1 MNIKWKKMELHALS
15 GFRKMIKKR
24 NCIAVFICVV
34 MLAGLL
40 AGCANTSGGG
50 KTEEKQEE
58 VHIPVIFTVNP
69 QNGNKNNQDL
79 VEAFNREYQGQYQ
92 VDVEW
97 IMETEEEHRKNLKRQ
112 NVTDTMPA
120 VITDLRLLPSF
131 YQMVIEDERVMDLAP
146 YMEADSEWKKMVEP
160 SVLEC
165 FVEEDGSMYLAPIST
180 AIFSCSGMFW
190 NEKLFAQAGIYEF
203 PKTWDE
209 FWACC
214 DKLESCGITPL
225 ALHTEGTAWAPMLIT
240 SAALADTEE
249 GAAFMKEL
257 FPESYQNE
265 NGLAM
270 AEILQKLFT
279 YTTNDALHN
288 DFDVSFENFFS
299 GKAAMIP
306 NGYWMIEQIPAE
318 WRDSVRFSA
327 FPGNKMVSSPETFG
341 WAVVDT
347 YSDEVK
353 EGAIEF
359 LKFRT
364 QYNLREKTILLRSGG
379 VGSVKALEDY
389 VNAYQGAPQI
399 VPNYQTKWN
408 SIFQEE
414 TLGEYLP
421 ELVTGKIDPDT
432 FLEAADASIAEYELE
447 N

>member
-1 MNIKWKKMELHALS
+1 MELHVLS
-15 GFRKMIKKR
+15 GFQRIKKI
-24 NCIAVFICVV
+24 NKFTAVCFG
-34 MLAGLL
+34 MLLLGGLI
-40 AGCANTSGGG
+40 AGCTNSNDSQGNSET
-50 KTEEKQEE
+50 QEE
-58 VHIPVIFTVNP
+58 VKIPIIFTVSP
-69 QNGNKNNQDL
+69 QNGNKSNQKL
-79 VEAFNREYQGQYQ
+79 VEAFNREYQGQYE
-92 VDVEW
+92 VEVEW
-97 IMETEEEHRKNLKRQ
+97 IMETEEEYRTNLKRQ

-131 YQMVIEDERVMDLAP
+131 YQMVIKDERVMDLAP
-146 YMEADSEWKKMVEP
+146 YIEADSEWQAMVEP

-190 NEKLFAQAGIYEF
+190 NENLFAKAGIYEF
-203 PKTWDE
+203 PETWEE

-214 DKLESCGITPL
+214 DRLKSCGITPL
-225 ALHTEGTAWAPMLIT
+225 ALHTAGTAWAPMLIT
-240 SAALADTEE
+240 SAALADTPE
-249 GAAFMKEL
+249 GEAFMIEL

-265 NGLAM
+265 NGQNM

-279 YTTNDALHN
+279 YTTSDALHN
-288 DFDVSFENFFS
+288 DFDVSFDNFFS

-306 NGYWMIEQIPAE
+306 NGYWMIEQIPE
-318 WRDSVRFSA
+318 DWRDKVRFSA

-341 WAVVDT
+341 WAVVDS
-347 YSDEVK
+347 YSEDVK
-353 EGAIEF
+353 EGAVEF

-364 QYNLREKTILLRSGG
+364 KYNQSKKAALLRTGG
-379 VGSVKALEDY
+379 VGSRKALEDY
-389 VNAYQGAPQI
+389 VNAYLGNPQI

-421 ELVTGKIDPDT
+421 GLATGKIT
-432 FLEAADASIAEYELE
+432 SEEFLEAADASIAEYGLE